1 MKIYTK
7 TGDEGKTGLIGG
19 TRVAKSD
26 MRIEAY
32 GTVDELNSH
41 IGLLLS
47 YEHTAEN
54 KEFLLQIQ
62 HLLFAVGSHLATD
75 TSVTNINAA
84 SVISETEI
92 GNVEVQID
100 NLNQNLPELRQFILP
115 GGSAEGAQAH
125 VCRTVARRAERRIV
139 EMNEFYPIDIKIIK
153 YINRLSDYFFVL
165 SRFLTI
171 HKGHKEIFWKK

>member
-19 TRVAKSD
+19 TRVTKGD

-32 GTVDELNSH
+32 GTIDELNSH

-47 YEHTAEN
+47 YQHTAGNE
-54 KEFLLQIQ
+54 EFLMQIQ

-75 TSVTNINAA
+75 TSVTNINVA
-84 SVISETEI
+84 SVISEAEI
-92 GNVEVQID
+92 ENVEAQID
-100 NLNQNLPELRQFILP
+100 RLNRNLPELRQFILP
-115 GGSAEGAQAH
+115 GGSAEGSQAH
-125 VCRTVARRAERRIV
+125 ICRTVARRAERRIV
-139 EMNEFYPIDIKIIK
+139 EMSDNYSVDIKIIK

-165 SRFLTI
+165 SRFLTAD
-171 HKGHKEIFWKK
+171 KGYKEIFWKK